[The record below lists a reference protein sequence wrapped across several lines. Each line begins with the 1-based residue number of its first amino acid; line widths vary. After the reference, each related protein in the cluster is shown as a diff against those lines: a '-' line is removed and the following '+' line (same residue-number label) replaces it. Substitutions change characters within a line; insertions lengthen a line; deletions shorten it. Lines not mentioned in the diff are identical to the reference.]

1 MRNKITYEDVI
12 EMAQRRKKLISDIDT
27 IIEGNFN
34 ESADWHKEEVT
45 NQLIEAVL
53 KNFPKI

>member
-1 MRNKITYEDVI
+1 MGNKITYEDVI
-12 EMAQRRKKLISDIDT
+12 EMAQRRKRLISDIDT

>member
-1 MRNKITYEDVI
+1 MGNKITYEDAI
-12 EMAQRRKKLISDIDT
+12 EMVQRRKQLIVDIDN

-34 ESADWHKEEVT
+34 ESADWHKEEVV